1 MTCVRTVIL
10 LAAALAARPAKA
22 QWMMGQLRF
31 SASAGVNV
39 PISDLDTY
47 AHTGFGVS
55 VRTESPLG
63 GPTWSLRSGV
73 SYDRF
78 GGKSAYTVD
87 HFEYLTFASDLV
99 HHTNPRT
106 YQFMGVGIYQSKTV
120 LSRVNASLPA
130 ENPVSFLDIGRR
142 VQTESDFGFQ
152 GGVGLNFGQITKT
165 FLEIG
170 IVDVL
175 TTGRSSVWFPL
186 RYGIRF

>member
-1 MTCVRTVIL
+1 VD
-10 LAAALAARPAKA
+10 
-22 QWMMGQLRF
+22 
-31 SASAGVNV
+31 V

-47 AHTGFGVS
+47 GHTGFGIA

-78 GGKSAYTVD
+78 GGKRSYGVD
-87 HFEYLTFASDLV
+87 HFEYLTFASELL
-99 HHTNPRT
+99 HNTNTRT
-106 YQFMGVGIYQSKTV
+106 YQYAGVGIYQAKTV
-120 LSRVNASLPA
+120 YPP
-130 ENPVSFLDIGRR
+130 EPGGFLGLGNGT
-142 VQTESDFGFQ
+142 QAQSESDFGFQ
-152 GGVGLNFGQITKT
+152 GGVGLNFGKVTKT